1 MWRVNRT
8 LSGSNRRRAA
18 AGRTWTAPSVSWQSA
33 VRPPLE
39 EEEDGLISCQKTCRA
54 VWWKKVLMESHRSCN
69 SDSKTHLFNR
79 SLSFSTRQTSD
90 LNPCKLGE
98 IWSQWAESS
107 LVLIPDGRI
116 QSAQLTIHRSEQQTA
131 VFLARRST
139 GSHDAHVGPK
149 KPSKDIILVP

>member
-18 AGRTWTAPSVSWQSA
+18 GRTWTAPSVSWQSA
-33 VRPPLE
+33 DSQLFVRRWRKKRTDWFPVRKPAELF
-39 EEEDGLISCQKTCRA
+39 DGRRY
-54 VWWKKVLMESHRSCN
+54 WWNHTV
-69 SDSKTHLFNR
+69 DSKTHLFNR
-79 SLSFSTRQTSD
+79 SLSFSTRQTCD

-131 VFLARRST
+131 VFLACRST